1 MPSTT
6 SLRPV
11 HVKYYLGSSF
21 ITQHNTYKISKKG
34 KFKGRPSI
42 EGAQVDHIGGL
53 EEKYYEAALDCL
65 DITRPEL
72 REQLD
77 QLIKEYG
84 QKIRPGLIIVASLT
98 PEDVKKKNR
107 HGIVTSPVKDISYIN

>member
-77 QLIKEYG
+77 QLIKE
-84 QKIRPGLIIVASLT
+84 
-98 PEDVKKKNR
+98 
-107 HGIVTSPVKDISYIN
+107 